1 MRNRV
6 LKTTL
11 RNKHRA
17 AATQEA
23 SGIAPSSATLSR

>member
-17 AATQEA
+17 ASMEA
-23 SGIAPSSATLSR
+23 SAGAQ